1 MNEGHLGSAPA
12 DGQLRHVLGVGDEDG
27 LIGGH
32 VDGHPVIQ
40 MERDVAALL
49 HDGLDARRLGIVQF
63 ARDNRLKNKTN
74 KVLVYKCIGF
84 RIPSTNANVV
94 TKSLTPPHSRP

>member
-1 MNEGHLGSAPA
+1 MNEGHLGSAAA

-40 MERDVAALL
+40 SERDVAVLL
-49 HDGLDARRLGIVQF
+49 DNGLNARRLRIFKF
-63 ARDNRLKNKTN
+63 ARDD
-74 KVLVYKCIGF
+74 
-84 RIPSTNANVV
+84 
-94 TKSLTPPHSRP
+94 